1 MNKLKKIIIFYP
13 NTERGGVINNLIN
26 ISNYLSIYFEVYLI
40 TDLKKKN
47 KFNRNIRFVLF
58 RSINR
63 IFNIYYK
70 FFSTLK
76 ASFVL
81 FSFLRK
87 HDPKNTIVFSAQSHV
102 VAILISKILNFKIVI
117 RNSEDIIAS
126 TIFSENY
133 FKSFFVFV
141 SKFFFYNFATK
152 IITNSKKS
160 LNSLKKIIFFKKKLV
175 LIYNPYLS
183 KIYKNN
189 KKNKKKNIILNIGRF
204 CKQKN
209 QIQLINAFERFHNLY
224 SDFKL
229 FLVGGGYNEKVIR
242 QFIKNKNLQ
251 KKIYLKKWSKNL
263 SKYYLE
269 SKFFVLSSLYEGLPN
284 CLLDS
289 VNYELPVVSTAVA
302 GAEDILIKNRGG
314 YLAKV
319 NNEDSL
325 LLAMIECQKKYVNSQ
340 NKILYAKIFL
350 KRFLINNQSKK
361 YLNLIKSV

>member
-1 MNKLKKIIIFYP
+1 MNKLKTIIIFYP
-13 NTERGGVINNLIN
+13 NAERGGVINNLIN
-26 ISNYLSIYFEVYLI
+26 ITNYLSSYFDVYLI
-40 TDLKKKN
+40 TDSKKKF
-47 KFNRNIRFVLF
+47 KFNRNVRFVLF
-58 RSINR
+58 HSINK

-81 FSFLRK
+81 FSFLKK
-87 HDPKNTIVFSAQSHV
+87 HDPENTIVFSAQSHI
-102 VAILISKILNFKIVI
+102 VAILISKILNFKIII

-126 TIFSENY
+126 TIYSKNY
-133 FKSFFVFV
+133 LKSFFVFV
-141 SKFFFYNFATK
+141 LKIFFYNFATK

-160 LNSLKKIIFFKKKLV
+160 FVSLKKIIFFKKKLV
-175 LIYNPYLS
+175 LIYNPYLT

-189 KKNKKKNIILNIGRF
+189 KNRKKKNIILNVGRF

-209 QIQLINAFERFHNLY
+209 QIQLISAFERFQNLY

-229 FLVGGGYNEKVIR
+229 FLVGGGYNEKVIK

-251 KKIYLKKWSKNL
+251 KKIYVKKWSKNL
-263 SKYYLE
+263 SQYYLS

-284 CLLDS
+284 SLLDS
-289 VNYELPVVSTAVA
+289 VNYELPVVSTVVA
-302 GAEDILIKNRGG
+302 GAEDILMKNRGG

-325 LLAMIECQKKYVNSQ
+325 LLAMIECQKKYDISQ
-340 NKILYAKIFL
+340 NKILYAKMFL
-350 KRFLINNQSKK
+350 KRFLINKQNNK
-361 YLNLIKSV
+361 YLNLIKSA